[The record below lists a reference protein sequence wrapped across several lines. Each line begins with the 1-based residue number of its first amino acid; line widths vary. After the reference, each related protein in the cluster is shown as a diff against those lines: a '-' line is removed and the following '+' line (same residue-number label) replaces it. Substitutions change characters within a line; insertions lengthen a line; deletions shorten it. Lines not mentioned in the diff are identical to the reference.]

1 MRKTAVALVL
11 GFALVAA
18 TARAARIA
26 DVEFP
31 DRITI
36 DGKSLALNGVGL
48 RTKLVFKVYA
58 GALYAEKTSAD
69 ATTLIRSD
77 QAKRMVLHFIH
88 DAVDR
93 GKLVDAWKEGF
104 EENSKGSMALLRPS
118 IDKFNS
124 WMDDVKKGDRIEVTY
139 LPGKGTSVSVKGQEK
154 GTIEGKEFADAVF
167 AIWLGQH
174 PAHEGLKK
182 GLLGGH

>member
-1 MRKTAVALVL
+1 MRRSLLPLAALVL
-11 GFALVAA
+11 SAV
-18 TARAARIA
+18 TASAARIA
-26 DVEFP
+26 DVEFA
-31 DRITI
+31 DRITVE
-36 DGKSLALNGVGL
+36 GRTLALNGVGV

-58 GALYAEKTSAD
+58 GALYAEKTGTD

-93 GKLVDAWKEGF
+93 GKLVEAWKDGF
-104 EENSKGSMALLRPS
+104 EQNSRGSLALLRPS
-118 IDKFNS
+118 IDRFNS
-124 WMDDVKKGDRIEVTY
+124 FMEDVKKGDRVEVTY
-139 LPGKGTSVSVKGQEK
+139 VPGKGTTVAVKGQEK

-174 PAHEGLKK
+174 PAHEGLRK
-182 GLLGGH
+182 GLLGGR